1 MGEGTFVNT
10 SKPEETTAPQRS
22 IRFGIDVPLL
32 LTVASLIVFGLMMV
46 YSSSWQFAEMNNLPP
61 TYLLTRQI
69 TWVGVGLVAAFILSI
84 FDYHRFRRLLVPMLA
99 GTLILLF
106 VVLVVSDI
114 RLGAMRAILQGSVQ
128 PSELAKLVVVIYLS
142 YWLFLKRD
150 VLTQISFGLI
160 PLIGILGLT
169 GGLILAQPDLSAAI
183 TVFFLGGLLFFL
195 AGCDLRQMIL
205 AMVLAVLLGWLVVN
219 VSTTGR
225 TRLDSYIQGFQ
236 DPNQASYHVQRSM
249 EAVVK
254 GGFFGVG
261 IGRATTKF
269 TGLPVAWTDSIFA
282 IITEETGLLGAGLV
296 VLAYG
301 IILWR
306 GLVIARRAPD
316 MLGFLLASGL
326 SIWIALEAI
335 INMGVMVNLLPFA
348 GNALPLI
355 SSGGSNL
362 TVTMAAIGIITNISR
377 ASIAK
382 KESKERSFSAV
393 VDLRGR
399 DRRRSV
405 SRSRRPSSNGK

>member
-1 MGEGTFVNT
+1 
-10 SKPEETTAPQRS
+10 
-22 IRFGIDVPLL
+22 
-32 LTVASLIVFGLMMV
+32 
-46 YSSSWQFAEMNNLPP
+46 
-61 TYLLTRQI
+61 
-69 TWVGVGLVAAFILSI
+69 
-84 FDYHRFRRLLVPMLA
+84 MLA